1 MSRTAVMAKKEHVGS
16 SLDDFLNEEGVQ
28 AEVTARALKRVL
40 AWQISQAMQRE
51 GLTRAGLAA
60 RMGTSRASLNRLLDP
75 ANASVTLAT
84 MGKAAAAL
92 GKRLQVELVD

>member
-1 MSRTAVMAKKEHVGS
+1 MAKKEHVGS